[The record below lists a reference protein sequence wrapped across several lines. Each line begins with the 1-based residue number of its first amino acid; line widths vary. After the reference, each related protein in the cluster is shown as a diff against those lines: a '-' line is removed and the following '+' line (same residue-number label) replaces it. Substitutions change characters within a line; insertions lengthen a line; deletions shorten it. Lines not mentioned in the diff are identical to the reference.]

1 MTNRLKK
8 TKFHHQP
15 GQSMIEFALI
25 LPLMVLVVVGIFEL
39 GRAFFAYIA
48 ISNAAREG
56 ARIYTFSPDTT
67 TIAQINTTV
76 STEIGNQT
84 LVDPNNIASIVIKC
98 GNTYGVVDTKLKL
111 DACPSEQP
119 IRVTVT
125 YSHKLILGGFFS
137 QPLLL
142 VRSAEMMKP

>member
-1 MTNRLKK
+1 MIKGSNK
-8 TKFHHQP
+8 TLNNGHH

-56 ARIYTFSPDTT
+56 VRMYTFTPDKTT
-67 TIAQINTTV
+67 LGEIRQTV
-76 STEIGNQT
+76 RNEIGNST
-84 LVDPNNIASIVIKC
+84 LVDPGKVTSIDIYC
-98 GNTYGVVDTKLKL
+98 GLSYSPVTDLAN
-111 DACPSEQP
+111 CPHEEP
-119 IRVTVT
+119 IRVTVK
-125 YSHKLILGGFFS
+125 YSFDFILKVFFNNPLI
-137 QPLLL
+137 L